1 MNKHDH
7 SLSFVCVLKAS
18 LLSRILIYRKRSIG
32 LHDRFFSFGYNITSL
47 NVTIPLNEILLMNCW
62 IQVKRSEQINRI
74 KIALRKLEKGGGF
87 TDRGDG
93 VITCE
98 RENRLFCLFV
108 FRQVC
113 QLFLHII
120 FIAIGTAF

>member
-1 MNKHDH
+1 
-7 SLSFVCVLKAS
+7 
-18 LLSRILIYRKRSIG
+18 
-32 LHDRFFSFGYNITSL
+32 
-47 NVTIPLNEILLMNCW
+47 MNCW

-74 KIALRKLEKGGGF
+74 KIALRKLEKGRGF

-120 FIAIGTAF
+120 FIAIGTAFWRESWANFFDRTFRGIYYRWDNLDV